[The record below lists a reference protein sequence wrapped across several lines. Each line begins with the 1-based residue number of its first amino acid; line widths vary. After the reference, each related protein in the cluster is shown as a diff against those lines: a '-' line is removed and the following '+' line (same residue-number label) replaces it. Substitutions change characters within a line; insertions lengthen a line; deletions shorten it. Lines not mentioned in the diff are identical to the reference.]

1 MSSKPSMAP
10 SRPKRSSPEA
20 AVRLLQK
27 KLDVA
32 EKETVSLVSQL
43 AGLGFRTEPAGQGG
57 IPPPVVQPFLPQSV
71 ETEAL
76 HKNYQALVGRLCR
89 NESQIQTLKL
99 NLCSLQA
106 ARDLTR
112 NDARNM
118 KEEVSQLTELHTT
131 EVRKL
136 NQELAR
142 SRKELKD
149 AIDARRGAEEET
161 RRLQGALEVATSSK
175 SDIAIGFEDIRIAK
189 QKLLRRVSELKEE
202 LAREISFRSSLEDS
216 HATLLQRIQEME
228 ATMESDRREVQ
239 SMNENCIELRH
250 EGARL
255 FEEKKQELARNK
267 SLEEAVKN
275 LRSELSCKD
284 ENLKELHEQNKN
296 IVTSLA
302 STKKACSELH
312 IEVERQAKLVIDT
325 QTLLVQV
332 QSEREALQDIVQKSQ
347 QSPGMTGQKSEDEH
361 QAALAD
367 VQMKLNLAETQ
378 RQDLETRLTR
388 ERESKQTTQTANSK
402 LEEQLL
408 AAKLKL
414 SEFGNKHQTDV
425 ASLESA
431 LAQVKD
437 ELRQA
442 SLEKDAAMRS
452 KETLLDEVNQA
463 VDSMAAERQ
472 SVQQKISK
480 AQTDIESLT
489 RERDL
494 KGQEIS
500 QLRERI
506 AVLEQHQTA
515 HEKVEATISD
525 LLESKSRLAYEK
537 GQLQNRVEQL
547 TKELA
552 AMETVQSEAGKQRRA
567 KAELESKLSETVKEL
582 NEAKKTLQHTEN
594 VLKQEQAS
602 AKRKEQDFALAI
614 QARDRALKEMEKLK
628 SSLDTFQLRE
638 KEKTG
643 SLQQSLQDART
654 DHSKMASTLESVMIS
669 HGQLQVAVE
678 TLQTEMGKK
687 DQELAGLRH
696 ERQSHKRST
705 EQTQREVARLQE
717 QLVAMES
724 AESNQLAS
732 LNVELV
738 QASKSHSKMAAQ
750 LQEALATITGL
761 QVASERLQAELDKRE
776 AQYHVLSETRQHE
789 KEESQR
795 ARSELEEQLQRTQQQ
810 LQAARDSSQKKLT
823 KEVGQLRQANAD
835 ATSRALQ
842 LAKENKALQTR
853 VDDLEHTVS
862 KLKTRIGS
870 QKSQLSQVRGTQQA
884 NRDLESKLGQ
894 IQDQLRELEATKA
907 DYAAKNRDQ
916 AQTIATFMDQMGG
929 LQRELE
935 GLSHAQRQ
943 ESSQSR
949 ERMGQ
954 LEKEVEKGR
963 QLEVEHTRLRQE
975 LKEMEERKNAAEEK
989 LSEASNESLE
999 ISNHLQEAHGWFK
1012 SRYSSLQ
1019 RALSEARQT
1028 QARLEQ
1034 TALEQQQELTKERLR
1049 SGAQTRKAQ
1058 EMIKASRE
1066 ALNQLANQAEID
1078 QLETRTQMHNL
1089 AQRVQAEKD
1098 HATLTDQKME
1108 KLLNTSAELVEEL
1121 AMELDRSQS
1130 YGRL

>member
-10 SRPKRSSPEA
+10 SRPKRSSPEV

-57 IPPPVVQPFLPQSV
+57 TPPPVVQPFLPQSV

-149 AIDARRGAEEET
+149 AIDDRRSAEEET

-189 QKLLRRVSELKEE
+189 QKLSRRVSELKEE

-228 ATMESDRREVQ
+228 TTMESDRREVQ

-284 ENLKELHEQNKN
+284 EKLKELHEQNKN

-312 IEVERQAKLVIDT
+312 TEVEQQAKLVIDT

-332 QSEREALQDIVQKSQ
+332 QSEREALQDVVQKSQ
-347 QSPGMTGQKSEDEH
+347 QSPGMTGQKAEH
-361 QAALAD
+361 HAALAD

-402 LEEQLL
+402 LEEQLI

-414 SEFGNKHQTDV
+414 SELGNKHQTDV

-442 SLEKDAAMRS
+442 SLEKNAAMRS

-472 SVQQKISK
+472 AVQQKISK

-614 QARDRALKEMEKLK
+614 QARDKALKEMEKLK
-628 SSLDTFQLRE
+628 SSLDAFQLRE

-795 ARSELEEQLQRTQQQ
+795 ARSEMEEQLQRTQQQ
-810 LQAARDSSQKKLT
+810 LQAARDSGQKKLT

-870 QKSQLSQVRGTQQA
+870 QKSQLAQVRGTQQA

-894 IQDQLRELEATKA
+894 IQDQLRELETTKA

-989 LSEASNESLE
+989 LTEASNESLE

-1089 AQRVQAEKD
+1089 ARRVQAEKD